1 MNAKAVLY
9 DLSIAGLAVT
19 LWLTPN
25 NLTRAIGYSVS
36 LLFSGRAYY
45 TAICLLSKE
54 RREDEKEAI
63 SYEAEVDF
71 YERLLENHIDSA
83 LEIKATQIETNTL
96 ERLIPLIAHKSHLE
110 RQLEQIASH
119 PELSDQDREA
129 AAKSAIDSAFVE
141 SSDNSQSAQPS
152 EEIFRATF
160 PETMDVTYWKAILKA
175 LGNGATRDEVIKD
188 ILGCT
193 AQSTSL
199 GGHYLD
205 YLKQKFMI

>member
-1 MNAKAVLY
+1 
-9 DLSIAGLAVT
+9 
-19 LWLTPN
+19 
-25 NLTRAIGYSVS
+25 
-36 LLFSGRAYY
+36 
-45 TAICLLSKE
+45 LLSKE

-63 SYEAEVDF
+63 TYEAEVDF

-110 RQLEQIASH
+110 KQLEQVVAH
-119 PELSDQDREA
+119 PELSDEDREA

-141 SSDNSQSAQPS
+141 ASDNNQSAPS

-160 PETMDVTYWKAILKA
+160 PETMDTTYWKAILKA
-175 LGNGATRDEVIKD
+175 LSNGATRDEVIKD

-193 AQSTSL
+193 AQSASL